1 MNKKR
6 WIPWLLAVL
15 LVSILCLSAACG
27 EKKEDDTQAASQ
39 SATYSANGKINIA
52 TKNTPE
58 QNILA
63 NLAKILIREKMGM
76 EADIVYYE
84 DSTSA
89 SLLDKMDKNDIQIFF
104 DYSGSL
110 AVNALEMNLDTA
122 NVPTL
127 LLDVQNTIRKKHSI
141 TVSEEIGYNSTTSVY
156 MTIDR
161 RDELGSP
168 ATLSELAKLSSK
180 LNVGMGEAFYTRID
194 GYEAFCEL
202 YGTNFKNAGVYNEEK
217 GFAALVSGEIDVYIG
232 NSVTPYFSL
241 LNVKQLVDDKY
252 FFLPQNTCYLVSD
265 SALKDYPEL
274 DSTLSNL
281 EGLISAS
288 RMSLMIKRIYW
299 EGHDIEDYLF
309 TYLRANNII

>member
-15 LVSILCLSAACG
+15 LVFILCLSAACG
-27 EKKEDDTQAASQ
+27 EKKEDDTSAASQ
-39 SATYSANGKINIA
+39 STTYNGNGKINIA
-52 TKNTPE
+52 TKNTAE

-63 NLAKILIREKMGM
+63 NLAKILIREKMGI

-89 SLLDKMDKNDIQIFF
+89 ALLEKMDKNDIQIFF

-110 AVNALEMNLDTA
+110 AVNALEMNLESA

-127 LLDVQNTIRKKHSI
+127 ILDVQNTIRKKHSI
-141 TVSEEIGYNSTTSVY
+141 TVSEEIGYNSTTAVY
-156 MTIDR
+156 MTFDR
-161 RDELGSP
+161 REELGSP
-168 ATLSELAKLSSK
+168 ATLSNLAQLSPKLK
-180 LNVGMGEAFYTRID
+180 IGMSEAFYTRID
-194 GYEAFCEL
+194 CYEALCEL
-202 YGTNFKNAGVYNEEK
+202 YEMNFKEAAVYEEEA

-232 NSVTPYFSL
+232 DSVTPYFSL

-265 SALKDYPEL
+265 KAMKDYPEL